1 MRFSNGI
8 LVVALSLGTLTLPS
22 LAGVRT
28 RTAVKS
34 ECVADKAH
42 ATGNCAAKLPGDLAG
57 KTKNLKP
64 LPVTTRAAHPRR

>member
-8 LVVALSLGTLTLPS
+8 LAVALSLGTLTLPS
-22 LAGVRT
+22 LAGVRPPT
-28 RTAVKS
+28 VAKS

-42 ATGNCAAKLPGDLAG
+42 ANCAAKLPGDLAG
-57 KTKNLKP
+57 KSKNLKP